1 MEKSKKEPTVK
12 EHLLTEQ
19 DRKVLEEAAR
29 KVYPEI
35 AFKLG
40 KIVAIDEILSVMA
53 DTAADDQDISGKG
66 LAVAMLLI
74 YSDIKKRLSE
84 EVTAAY
90 ES

>member
-1 MEKSKKEPTVK
+1 MTK
-12 EHLLTEQ
+12 Q
-19 DRKVLEEAAR
+19 DRKVLEEEAR

-53 DTAADDQDISGKG
+53 DTMADDQDISGKA

>member
-1 MEKSKKEPTVK
+1 MTK
-12 EHLLTEQ
+12 Q
-19 DRKVLEEAAR
+19 DRKVLEKEAG

-53 DTAADDQDISGKG
+53 DTMADDQDISGKA
-66 LAVAMLLI
+66 LSVAMFLI

>member
-1 MEKSKKEPTVK
+1 MTK
-12 EHLLTEQ
+12 Q
-19 DRKVLEEAAR
+19 DRKVLEEEAR

-40 KIVAIDEILSVMA
+40 KIVAIDEILSLME
-53 DTAADDQDISGKG
+53 DTVTDDQGISGKA
-66 LAVAMLLI
+66 LAIAVLLI
-74 YSDIKKRLSE
+74 YSDVKKRLSE

>member
-1 MEKSKKEPTVK
+1 MTK
-12 EHLLTEQ
+12 Q
-19 DRKVLEEAAR
+19 DRKVLEKEAG
-29 KVYPEI
+29 KVHPEI

-53 DTAADDQDISGKG
+53 DTVTDDQDISGKA
-66 LAVAMLLI
+66 LSVAMLLI

>member
-1 MEKSKKEPTVK
+1 MTK
-12 EHLLTEQ
+12 Q
-19 DRKVLEEAAR
+19 DRKVLEKEAG

-40 KIVAIDEILSVMA
+40 KIVAIDEILSVMT
-53 DTAADDQDISGKG
+53 DTVADDQDISGKA
-66 LAVAMLLI
+66 LSVAMLLI

>member
-1 MEKSKKEPTVK
+1 MTKQE
-12 EHLLTEQ
+12 
-19 DRKVLEEAAR
+19 RKA
-29 KVYPEI
+29 
-35 AFKLG
+35 
-40 KIVAIDEILSVMA
+40 
-53 DTAADDQDISGKG
+53 

>member
-1 MEKSKKEPTVK
+1 M
-12 EHLLTEQ
+12 TEQ
-19 DRKVLEEAAR
+19 ERKVLEEEAG

-53 DTAADDQDISGKG
+53 DTVANNKGISGKAM
-66 LAVAMLLI
+66 AVAMLLI

-84 EVTAAY
+84 EVAAAY
-90 ES
+90 GS

>member
-1 MEKSKKEPTVK
+1 MTK
-12 EHLLTEQ
+12 Q
-19 DRKVLEEAAR
+19 DRKVLEEDAR

-40 KIVAIDEILSVMA
+40 KIVAIDEILSLMA
-53 DTAADDQDISGKG
+53 DTVADNQDISGKV
-66 LAVAMLLI
+66 LAVAILLI
-74 YSDIKKRLSE
+74 YSNVKKRLSE

>member
-1 MEKSKKEPTVK
+1 MTK
-12 EHLLTEQ
+12 Q
-19 DRKVLEEAAR
+19 DRKVLEEDAR
-29 KVYPEI
+29 KVRPEI

-40 KIVAIDEILSVMA
+40 KIVAIDEILSLMA
-53 DTAADDQDISGKG
+53 NTVADNQDISGK
-66 LAVAMLLI
+66 AMTVAMFLI

>member
-1 MEKSKKEPTVK
+1 MTK
-12 EHLLTEQ
+12 Q
-19 DRKVLEEAAR
+19 DRKVLEKEAG
-29 KVYPEI
+29 KVRPEI

-40 KIVAIDEILSVMA
+40 KIVAIDEILSVMT
-53 DTAADDQDISGKG
+53 DTVTDDQGISGKA

>member
-1 MEKSKKEPTVK
+1 MTK
-12 EHLLTEQ
+12 Q
-19 DRKVLEEAAR
+19 DRKVLEEEAR

-40 KIVAIDEILSVMA
+40 KIVAIDEILSLME
-53 DTAADDQDISGKG
+53 DTVADDQGISGKA
-66 LAVAMLLI
+66 LAIAVLLI
-74 YSDIKKRLSE
+74 YSDVKKRLSE